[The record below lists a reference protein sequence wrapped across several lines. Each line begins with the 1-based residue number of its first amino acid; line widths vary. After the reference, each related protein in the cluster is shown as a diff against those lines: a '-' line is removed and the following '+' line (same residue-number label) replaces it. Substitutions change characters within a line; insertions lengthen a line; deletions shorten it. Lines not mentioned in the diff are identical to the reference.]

1 MSIQRRLKAALER
14 AWDSLELGDPPPSVG
29 DAKVD
34 GCVDKLVQLDSA
46 PDRGMA
52 FAIAA
57 GTAEYPYVDP
67 GALQEPAGVD
77 RRGQAAALVGAL
89 TIFISHHALTLKLS
103 KDPGVSNPWRELVI
117 DDDWLSRRQR
127 LPSAKYFVSM
137 VDWLRD
143 EPDTKERSAR
153 AAALLD
159 RIAYRVVELARG
171 NAIEYPKFSA
181 SPRVAMELVQR
192 FLDTVGDRPDAAEA
206 VVCAAARA
214 LAVHLPGDVDVE
226 RRDTNSPDPIDILL
240 TRDDGTKSGIEVT
253 DAPLSLAKLQHEVV
267 AAMLSL
273 GLTHATVVSRPPSP
287 AEAPAIK
294 AYLDDIYR
302 RMGQRVDLL
311 EIRDIEKWLSMPGMD
326 PGVATTFLWGVGPEL
341 DRYSSI
347 QTRRSWLQVL
357 DDYVQA
363 VSQGLVSP

>member
-1 MSIQRRLKAALER
+1 MRLQAALEG
-14 AWDSLELGDPPPSVG
+14 AWDSLEAGKPPLSVG
-29 DAKVD
+29 DADVD
-34 GCVDKLVQLDSA
+34 GSVDKLVQLDSA
-46 PDRGMA
+46 PDRGMV
-52 FAIAA
+52 FAIVA
-57 GTAEYPYVDP
+57 GTAEDPYVDP

-77 RRGQAAALVGAL
+77 RRGQAAALVGVL
-89 TIFISHHALTLKLS
+89 TIFINHHALTLKLS

-127 LPSAKYFVSM
+127 LASARYFVSI

-143 EPDTKERSAR
+143 EPGMKERSER
-153 AAALLD
+153 ATALLD

-171 NAIEYPKFSA
+171 NAIEYPKFGA
-181 SPRVAMELVQR
+181 SPRLAVELVQR
-192 FLDTVGDRPDAAEA
+192 FLATVGDRPDAAEA

-214 LAVHLPGDVDVE
+214 LAEHLPGDIEVE

-240 TRDDGTKSGIEVT
+240 TRGDGTRSGIEVT

-287 AEAPAIK
+287 ADAPAIK

-311 EIRDIEKWLSMPGMD
+311 ETRDIEKWLSMPGMD
-326 PGVATTFLWGVGPEL
+326 PSVATTFLWGVGPEL

-347 QTRRSWLQVL
+347 QTRRSWLEVL
-357 DDYVQA
+357 EDYVQPINEGPA
-363 VSQGLVSP
+363 PA